1 MTTKSSGFTLIELM
15 VVVAIIGILAAA
27 GTLTYSGYV
36 KGAKRGSAENI
47 IQQVA
52 LAQTEEYSN
61 TGTYYITGSS
71 DACDANLESTTLIED
86 NLFGGEAIIGRNDD
100 RVTPKIGF
108 EICTFGS
115 AANYTV
121 SAQDQAEGST
131 CTITVTK
138 YGTPTRENC

>member
-71 DACDANLESTTLIED
+71 DACDADLESTRLIEE

-100 RVTPKIGF
+100 KVTPKIGF
-108 EICTFGS
+108 EKNTKVIIKD
-115 AANYTV
+115 V
-121 SAQDQAEGST
+121 SKSVLKVIMMAKLEQILNLE
-131 CTITVTK
+131 
-138 YGTPTRENC
+138 

>member
-61 TGTYYITGSS
+61 T
-71 DACDANLESTTLIED
+71 LELIILQEVVT
-86 NLFGGEAIIGRNDD
+86 
-100 RVTPKIGF
+100 RVMQT
-108 EICTFGS
+108 
-115 AANYTV
+115 
-121 SAQDQAEGST
+121 
-131 CTITVTK
+131 
-138 YGTPTRENC
+138 

>member
-1 MTTKSSGFTLIELM
+1 M
-15 VVVAIIGILAAA
+15 
-27 GTLTYSGYV
+27 TYSGYV

-61 TGTYYITGSS
+61 TGAYYITGSS
-71 DACDANLESTTLIED
+71 DACDADLESTRLIED
-86 NLFGGEAIIGRNDD
+86 NLFDGEAIIARDD
-100 RVTPKIGF
+100 KNITPKIGF

-121 SAQDQAEGST
+121 SAQDQTAGST

-138 YGTPTRENC
+138 YGTPTRNNC